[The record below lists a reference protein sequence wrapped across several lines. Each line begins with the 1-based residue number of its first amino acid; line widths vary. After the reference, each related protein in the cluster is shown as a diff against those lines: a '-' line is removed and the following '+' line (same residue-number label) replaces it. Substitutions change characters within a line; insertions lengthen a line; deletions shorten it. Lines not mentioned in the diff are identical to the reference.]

1 MLINI
6 IDLVMANNN
15 NNYFSTNFKS
25 LYFVKQEIKSKET
38 QDLIINT
45 SFELFYEKG
54 YNATSIPDIMKETSL
69 SKGAFYHHFKN
80 KHEIGKK
87 VIENIIRKRIKEG
100 FIEPLAELNRNIP
113 ELLLYVFTNRI
124 KNYSEREKALG
135 CPANNLVG
143 EIGYTEQDFRVILK
157 SLFEEWREALINA
170 IEHGKNRREIKK
182 DVNSSSVAISLICAF
197 EGVRSVRKVYDD
209 DKIFN
214 EFMQSMGS
222 FIKNLGI

>member
-1 MLINI
+1 M
-6 IDLVMANNN
+6 
-15 NNYFSTNFKS
+15 
-25 LYFVKQEIKSKET
+25 KQEIKSKET

-170 IEHGKNRREIKK
+170 IEHGKNRREIKN

>member
-1 MLINI
+1 M
-6 IDLVMANNN
+6 
-15 NNYFSTNFKS
+15 
-25 LYFVKQEIKSKET
+25 KQEIKSKET

-170 IEHGKNRREIKK
+170 IEHGKNRREIKN

-209 DKIFN
+209 DEIFN

>member
-1 MLINI
+1 M
-6 IDLVMANNN
+6 
-15 NNYFSTNFKS
+15 
-25 LYFVKQEIKSKET
+25 KQEIKSKET

-170 IEHGKNRREIKK
+170 IEHGKNRLEIKK

>member
-1 MLINI
+1 ML
-6 IDLVMANNN
+6 
-15 NNYFSTNFKS
+15 
-25 LYFVKQEIKSKET
+25 KQELKSKET

-87 VIENIIRKRIKEG
+87 VIEVIIRKRIKEG
-100 FIEPLAELNRNIP
+100 FIKPLKNRDCNIP
-113 ELLLYVFTNRI
+113 ELLLNVFTDRI
-124 KNYSEREKALG
+124 KNYTNREKALG

-157 SLFEEWREALINA
+157 SLFEEWRTELSNTIEA
-170 IEHGKNRREIKK
+170 GKKRGEIKK
-182 DVNSSSVAISLICAF
+182 EVNSSGAAISLICSF

-209 DKIFN
+209 DSIFN
-214 EFMQSMGS
+214 EFMESMGI
-222 FIKNLGI
+222 FIKSLSL

>member
-1 MLINI
+1 
-6 IDLVMANNN
+6 
-15 NNYFSTNFKS
+15 
-25 LYFVKQEIKSKET
+25 VKQETKSKET

-170 IEHGKNRREIKK
+170 IEHGKNRLEIKK

>member
-1 MLINI
+1 M
-6 IDLVMANNN
+6 
-15 NNYFSTNFKS
+15 
-25 LYFVKQEIKSKET
+25 KQEIKSKET

-100 FIEPLAELNRNIP
+100 FVEPLAELNRNIP

-143 EIGYTEQDFRVILK
+143 EIGYTEKDFRVILK

>member
-1 MLINI
+1 M
-6 IDLVMANNN
+6 
-15 NNYFSTNFKS
+15 
-25 LYFVKQEIKSKET
+25 KQEIKSKET

-100 FIEPLAELNRNIP
+100 FVEPLAELNRNIP

>member
-1 MLINI
+1 M
-6 IDLVMANNN
+6 
-15 NNYFSTNFKS
+15 
-25 LYFVKQEIKSKET
+25 KQEIKSKET
-38 QDLIINT
+38 QDLIIHT

-54 YNATSIPDIMKETSL
+54 YNATSIPDIMKKTSL

-80 KHEIGKK
+80 KHEIGKR
-87 VIENIIRKRIKEG
+87 VIEGILRKRIKEG
-100 FIEPLAELNRNIP
+100 FINPLNETHNGTVP
-113 ELLLYVFTNRI
+113 DLLLEVFTKRI

-157 SLFEEWREALINA
+157 TLFEEWREALIKI
-170 IEHGKNRREIKK
+170 IETGKSKSEIKK

-197 EGVRSVRKVYDD
+197 EGVRSLRKVYDD
-209 DKIFN
+209 DIIFN
-214 EFMQSMGS
+214 EFLESMGN

>member
-1 MLINI
+1 M
-6 IDLVMANNN
+6 
-15 NNYFSTNFKS
+15 
-25 LYFVKQEIKSKET
+25 KQEIKSRET

-87 VIENIIRKRIKEG
+87 VIGNIIRKRIKEG

-170 IEHGKNRREIKK
+170 IEYGKNRREIKK

>member
-1 MLINI
+1 M
-6 IDLVMANNN
+6 
-15 NNYFSTNFKS
+15 
-25 LYFVKQEIKSKET
+25 KQEIKSRET

>member
-1 MLINI
+1 
-6 IDLVMANNN
+6 
-15 NNYFSTNFKS
+15 
-25 LYFVKQEIKSKET
+25 VKQEIKSKET

-170 IEHGKNRREIKK
+170 IEHGKNRREIKN

-209 DKIFN
+209 DEIFN

>member
-1 MLINI
+1 
-6 IDLVMANNN
+6 
-15 NNYFSTNFKS
+15 
-25 LYFVKQEIKSKET
+25 VKQEIKSKET

-170 IEHGKNRREIKK
+170 IEHGKNRLEIKK

>member
-1 MLINI
+1 M
-6 IDLVMANNN
+6 
-15 NNYFSTNFKS
+15 
-25 LYFVKQEIKSKET
+25 KQETKSKET

-143 EIGYTEQDFRVILK
+143 EIGYTERDFRVILK

>member
-1 MLINI
+1 M
-6 IDLVMANNN
+6 
-15 NNYFSTNFKS
+15 
-25 LYFVKQEIKSKET
+25 KQEIKSKET

-100 FIEPLAELNRNIP
+100 FIEPLAKLNRNIP

-170 IEHGKNRREIKK
+170 IEYGKNRREIKK

>member
-1 MLINI
+1 
-6 IDLVMANNN
+6 
-15 NNYFSTNFKS
+15 
-25 LYFVKQEIKSKET
+25 VKQEIKSKET

-54 YNATSIPDIMKETSL
+54 YNATSIPDIMKKTSL

-80 KHEIGKK
+80 KHEIGKR
-87 VIENIIRKRIKEG
+87 VIEVILRKRIKEG
-100 FIEPLAELNRNIP
+100 FINPLNETHNGTVP
-113 ELLLYVFTNRI
+113 DLLLEVFTKRI

-143 EIGYTEQDFRVILK
+143 EIGYSEQDFRVILK
-157 SLFEEWREALINA
+157 TLFEEWKEALIKI
-170 IEHGKNRREIKK
+170 IETGKSKSEIKK

-197 EGVRSVRKVYDD
+197 EGVRSIRKVYDD
-209 DKIFN
+209 DIIFN
-214 EFMQSMGS
+214 EFLESMGN

>member
-1 MLINI
+1 
-6 IDLVMANNN
+6 
-15 NNYFSTNFKS
+15 
-25 LYFVKQEIKSKET
+25 VKQEIKSKET
-38 QDLIINT
+38 QDLIIHT

-54 YNATSIPDIMKETSL
+54 YNATSIPDIMKKTSL

-80 KHEIGKK
+80 KHEIGKR
-87 VIENIIRKRIKEG
+87 VILVILRKRIKEG
-100 FIEPLAELNRNIP
+100 FINPLNETHNGTVP
-113 ELLLYVFTNRI
+113 DLLLEVFTKRI

-157 SLFEEWREALINA
+157 TLFEEWREALIKI
-170 IEHGKNRREIKK
+170 IETGKSKSEIKK

-197 EGVRSVRKVYDD
+197 EGVRSLRKVYDD
-209 DKIFN
+209 DIIFN
-214 EFMQSMGS
+214 EFLESMGN

>member
-1 MLINI
+1 M
-6 IDLVMANNN
+6 
-15 NNYFSTNFKS
+15 
-25 LYFVKQEIKSKET
+25 KQETKSKET

-170 IEHGKNRREIKK
+170 IEHGKNRREIKN